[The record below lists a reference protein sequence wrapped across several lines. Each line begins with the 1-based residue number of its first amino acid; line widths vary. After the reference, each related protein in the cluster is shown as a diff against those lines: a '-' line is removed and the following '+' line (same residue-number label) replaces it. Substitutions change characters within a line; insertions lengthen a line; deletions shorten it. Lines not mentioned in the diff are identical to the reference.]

1 MIETYT
7 SHVHSANEA
16 APTIFL
22 LSPAR
27 CSGPRATML
36 TSQYA
41 PMELARKLRS
51 TEGASLGETFA
62 WLSALYFRG
71 KLAYARAFARSPEHG
86 LVIAPGLGLRPHDER
101 IDAGVVRAFARVEVS
116 HDNEAFVAP
125 LRRDVET
132 LARTFDRSRVVLL
145 GSIATDKYVAPLL
158 EGLGDRLLFPVD
170 FVGRGDMSRG
180 AMMLRAART
189 GVELAYA
196 PVAATKRT
204 GPRAAPIGRRRR
216 GSS

>member
-1 MIETYT
+1 
-7 SHVHSANEA
+7 
-16 APTIFL
+16 
-22 LSPAR
+22 
-27 CSGPRATML
+27 ML
-36 TSQYA
+36 TSQHA
-41 PMELARKLRS
+41 PMELAQKLRS
-51 TEGASLGETFA
+51 TEGASLGEVFA

-125 LRRDVET
+125 LRRDAET
-132 LARTFDRSRVVLL
+132 VARRIRGGEVSRVVLL

-158 EGLGDRLLFPVD
+158 EVLGDRLLCPVD

>member
-1 MIETYT
+1 LVIDG
-7 SHVHSANEA
+7 

-27 CSGPRATML
+27 CSGPRAAML
-36 TSQYA
+36 VSSSS
-41 PMELARKLRS
+41 PSELSCKLRS
-51 TEGASLGETFA
+51 TEGATIGEVFA

-71 KLAYARAFARSPEHG
+71 KLAYARAFAASSEHG
-86 LVIAPGLGLRPHDER
+86 LVIAPGFGLRPHDER
-101 IDAGVVRAFARVEVS
+101 IDAGVVRAFGRVEIA

-125 LRRDVET
+125 LRRDA
-132 LARTFDRSRVVLL
+132 LAIARAHAGARVVLL

-158 EGLGDRLLFPVD
+158 DVFADNLLFPAD

-180 AMMLRAART
+180 AMMLRAARA

-204 GPRAAPIGRRRR
+204 GPRATPIGRRRR
-216 GSS
+216 

>member
-1 MIETYT
+1 
-7 SHVHSANEA
+7 
-16 APTIFL
+16 
-22 LSPAR
+22 
-27 CSGPRATML
+27 ML
-36 TSQYA
+36 TSSHS
-41 PMELARKLRS
+41 PGEMARRLRS
-51 TEGASLGETFA
+51 TEGASLGEVFA

-71 KLAYARAFARSPEHG
+71 KLAYARAFARTPEHG

-101 IDAGVVRAFARVEVS
+101 IDASVVRAFGRVEVS
-116 HDNEAFVAP
+116 HDNDAFVGP
-125 LRRDVET
+125 LRRDAEAMVRRFVEGEG
-132 LARTFDRSRVVLL
+132 ARVVLL

-158 EGLGDRLLFPVD
+158 EVLGDRLLFPVE

-189 GVELAYA
+189 GTELAYA

-216 GSS
+216 